1 MIPVH
6 NGVMHCDDKRMLYV
20 LEEQIKSCWE
30 RLQKSGFEN
39 ESHLKELND
48 SIRDYNEYKKSVQ
61 MN

>member
-48 SIRDYNEYKKSVQ
+48 SIRNYNEYKKSVQ